1 MELGEDTA
9 GAKRAAE
16 DAGDGAP
23 DAKVARVDGE
33 PAGAATRGLPRD
45 VGPAPRVTCGGHA
58 AQGPGGRTLALPSHA
73 SHALLSRA
81 PRHPCGRSPAA
92 PYVCAS
98 HAWLCWFCLPSAN
111 RERYPGQ
118 RPGGSV

>member
-16 DAGDGAP
+16 DAGDGGP

-45 VGPAPRVTCGGHA
+45 AGPAPRRGACPASDVRRARRAGPRRPHA
-58 AQGPGGRTLALPSHA
+58 
-73 SHALLSRA
+73 RA
-81 PRHPCGRSPAA
+81 A
-92 PYVCAS
+92 
-98 HAWLCWFCLPSAN
+98 
-111 RERYPGQ
+111 
-118 RPGGSV
+118 